1 MKLGYSKYGTC
12 IPTRLS
18 PLHILVF
25 RGKLPLNTM
34 PLLASKPPF
43 IRRIRTKLRDL
54 QIFWIVARGALIT
67 FFAIVLASA
76 LLFHY
81 FYTYPGTSEH
91 PDFSLALYAAFAL
104 IFFETAL
111 PYPDQVVFQALFFI
125 LPFLGLTA
133 VIDGVLQFGSALLSR
148 QARGQKWQE
157 AMASMFK
164 DHIIVCGTGRVGYR
178 VILELLKFD
187 REIVAIEVNDEG
199 RFVKRIQELG
209 VPLLFEDA
217 TQKESLIKAG
227 WQMPALSYPAPT
239 KNCTTWTSRS
249 RRANYA
255 LGSRWSCVCSTRI
268 WRGGLRRVLGSI
280 RFQHLGPGCA
290 DLCLSGDE
298 VGREALLLR

>member
-1 MKLGYSKYGTC
+1 
-12 IPTRLS
+12 
-18 PLHILVF
+18 
-25 RGKLPLNTM
+25 M

-54 QIFWIVARGALIT
+54 QIFWIVARGALIA
-67 FFAIVLASA
+67 FVAIVLASA

-227 WQMPALSYPAPT
+227 VADASAIVPCTDEELHNLDITLEARELCSGIKVVMRMFDPDLARRVEKGFGIHPLSAPRP
-239 KNCTTWTSRS
+239 W
-249 RRANYA
+249 
-255 LGSRWSCVCSTRI
+255 
-268 WRGGLRRVLGSI
+268 LRRSLPQ
-280 RFQHLGPGCA
+280 R
-290 DLCLSGDE
+290 
-298 VGREALLLR
+298 R